1 MPWLR
6 NHRSASFLKSSL
18 SSMKRTRVMSAGKD
32 GEMRILC
39 KAPRTIHRKLKT
51 GVAAGS
57 RNEQGL
63 APRFVRISARIEAG
77 TPRLVCS
84 VERERVPG
92 GAVPG
97 DAVPRDAVPGD
108 AVPGDAVPGDA
119 VPDDAVPGEG
129 IPGGAVPEQAV
140 PGEQRPE
147 NAAGQRIL
155 PLQRRTKKDRVER
168 AGETVRGPQSA
179 IGTGYGSRAKERAD
193 QEPTQEH
200 RVGRCIARH
209 GDGGGVRLEQPAAVR
224 YRLRENMAL
233 PVGTTPPYREGGGQV
248 PPDPQRDGRGRVT
261 ARGAPHG

>member
-1 MPWLR
+1 MPWLL

-77 TPRLVCS
+77 TPRLVGS

-92 GAVPG
+92 DAVPG
-97 DAVPRDAVPGD
+97 NAVPGNAVPGD
-108 AVPGDAVPGDA
+108 AVPGHAIPGDAVPGDA
-119 VPDDAVPGEG
+119 IPGEVIPGDAVPDQG
-129 IPGGAVPEQAV
+129 V

-147 NAAGQRIL
+147 NTAEQRIV
-155 PLQRRTKKDRVER
+155 PLQGRAKKDRIER
-168 AGETVRGPQSA
+168 TGEAVRGP
-179 IGTGYGSRAKERAD
+179 E
-193 QEPTQEH
+193 
-200 RVGRCIARH
+200 
-209 GDGGGVRLEQPAAVR
+209 
-224 YRLRENMAL
+224 
-233 PVGTTPPYREGGGQV
+233 
-248 PPDPQRDGRGRVT
+248 
-261 ARGAPHG
+261 

>member
-1 MPWLR
+1 MPWLL

-77 TPRLVCS
+77 TPRLVGS

-92 GAVPG
+92 
-97 DAVPRDAVPGD
+97 DAVPGD

-119 VPDDAVPGEG
+119 VPDDAVPGEV
-129 IPGGAVPEQAV
+129 IPGGAVPEQGV

-179 IGTGYGSRAKERAD
+179 IGTGHGGHIYERAG
-193 QEPTQEH
+193 QEPTRQEPRAGRRLARRGNGC
-200 RVGRCIARH
+200 RVRI
-209 GDGGGVRLEQPAAVR
+209 EQPAAVR
-224 YRLRENMAL
+224 DRIGENLTAVLPVRLRRA
-233 PVGTTPPYREGGGQV
+233 
-248 PPDPQRDGRGRVT
+248 
-261 ARGAPHG
+261 

>member
-63 APRFVRISARIEAG
+63 APRFVRISARIEAA
-77 TPRLVCS
+77 TPRLVGS

-92 GAVPG
+92 DAVPG
-97 DAVPRDAVPGD
+97 DAVPRDAVPRDAVPRDAVPGD
-108 AVPGDAVPGDA
+108 AVPVEVVPGDA
-119 VPDDAVPGEG
+119 VPDQG
-129 IPGGAVPEQAV
+129 V

-147 NAAGQRIL
+147 NTAEQRIV
-155 PLQRRTKKDRVER
+155 PLQGRAKKDRIER
-168 AGETVRGPQSA
+168 TGEA
-179 IGTGYGSRAKERAD
+179 
-193 QEPTQEH
+193 
-200 RVGRCIARH
+200 
-209 GDGGGVRLEQPAAVR
+209 
-224 YRLRENMAL
+224 
-233 PVGTTPPYREGGGQV
+233 
-248 PPDPQRDGRGRVT
+248 
-261 ARGAPHG
+261 

>member
-77 TPRLVCS
+77 TPRLVGS

-92 GAVPG
+92 DAVPG
-97 DAVPRDAVPGD
+97 NAVPRDAVPK
-108 AVPGDAVPGDA
+108 DAVPGDA
-119 VPDDAVPGEG
+119 VPDDAVPGEV
-129 IPGGAVPEQAV
+129 IPGNAIPDQSV

-147 NAAGQRIL
+147 NAAEQRIL
-155 PLQRRTKKDRVER
+155 PLQRRTKKDREQR
-168 AGETVRGPQSA
+168 ARETVRGP
-179 IGTGYGSRAKERAD
+179 
-193 QEPTQEH
+193 EPLIDAGHT
-200 RVGRCIARH
+200 
-209 GDGGGVRLEQPAAVR
+209 
-224 YRLRENMAL
+224 
-233 PVGTTPPYREGGGQV
+233 
-248 PPDPQRDGRGRVT
+248 
-261 ARGAPHG
+261 